1 MLPAGSDKVRLQFPR
16 GSFVRSRREHR
27 QLLFLIAAALLLVF
41 DGALAGSSS
50 VQASA
55 GLASDGVFGAHAVAE
70 VVGRMNPLLQQR
82 DVERIAAAVQRY
94 SAKYA
99 LDAELVT
106 AILVVESRARPWA
119 RSPKGAV
126 GLMQVMPHMMLPLGL
141 AGNASTIE
149 SNVEAGCWILH
160 NNISRLGEDRGISA
174 YFWGSDIRGLSYL
187 EKVREARAEFRRQR
201 TS

>member
-1 MLPAGSDKVRLQFPR
+1 MQGS
-16 GSFVRSRREHR
+16 RERR
-27 QLLFLIAAALLLVF
+27 QLLFLIVASLFLVF
-41 DGALAGSSS
+41 DGPLTGSTVEAATASPGTDS
-50 VQASA
+50 VFDAA
-55 GLASDGVFGAHAVAE
+55 AVAV
-70 VVGRMNPLLQQR
+70 VVGRINSTLPDR
-82 DVERIAAAVQRY
+82 DIERIAAAVERY
-94 SAKYA
+94 SFKYG

-106 AILVVESRARPWA
+106 AILVVESSARPWA

-126 GLMQVMPHMMLPLGL
+126 GLMQVMPHMILPLGL

-160 NNISRLGEDRGISA
+160 NNIRRLGEDRGISA

-187 EKVREARAEFRRQR
+187 EKVREARAELRRQR